1 MVWNCNKIINKYLFY
16 KTTYLW
22 FHNCMKFGY
31 PEILILFFFLFFYLL
46 WFKIW
51 CKVWSIC
58 LALALAF
65 LVNKSQIT
73 DNSALPN
80 RIINTVFTQKHVV
93 KRLFAWLLSA
103 HQCVTNFI
111 WNLHRNLVLI
121 LKFFSF
127 SFLTNDAMFF
137 LTL

>member
-1 MVWNCNKIINKYLFY
+1 
-16 KTTYLW
+16 
-22 FHNCMKFGY
+22 MKFGY

-65 LVNKSQIT
+65 LVNKSPIT

-93 KRLFAWLLSA
+93 KRLFA
-103 HQCVTNFI
+103 
-111 WNLHRNLVLI
+111 
-121 LKFFSF
+121 
-127 SFLTNDAMFF
+127 
-137 LTL
+137 